1 MSSLVNDIKQVL
13 EEEGGHHYFIAISS
27 GKDSVAL
34 AHAVHSLGFP
44 VTFLHVNYHLR
55 GEESNEDQRWLENF
69 AKSLDVELIVHDVN
83 FSLTDLKKGNLQQIA
98 RDIRYSFFEKKL
110 LRHKNSFLLVAHHQH
125 DQLENFWLHLFR
137 NSGRSGLM
145 GMSVRKNKIIRP
157 MLKVNPKD
165 ITAYLIQ
172 NGIEWREDSS
182 NKKNNYLR
190 NSIRN
195 RLLPE
200 LSLNFPTLSASI
212 LLIQEKLGEQ
222 EKEDEIFIQRFLTD
236 HKNIF
241 LLEELHEFSD
251 DKLLLF
257 IKSFGLKG
265 SQLGEFRNFLISQ
278 SGAKFIVN
286 TSSEFLKDRK
296 FIAFITTEK
305 KANQFSLNV
314 KEVSKLPEIFDKI
327 SLYVN
332 KEKIKGELFIRFW
345 QEGDRIFPLG
355 INGSKLLSDVF
366 TTAKIPNSQK
376 ISIPLICDE
385 EHILWCYGLVI
396 DRRKIA
402 NNNDNCLMK
411 ITIEI

>member
-1 MSSLVNDIKQVL
+1 
-13 EEEGGHHYFIAISS
+13 
-27 GKDSVAL
+27 
-34 AHAVHSLGFP
+34 
-44 VTFLHVNYHLR
+44 
-55 GEESNEDQRWLENF
+55 
-69 AKSLDVELIVHDVN
+69 
-83 FSLTDLKKGNLQQIA
+83 
-98 RDIRYSFFEKKL
+98 
-110 LRHKNSFLLVAHHQH
+110 
-125 DQLENFWLHLFR
+125 
-137 NSGRSGLM
+137 
-145 GMSVRKNKIIRP
+145 
-157 MLKVNPKD
+157 
-165 ITAYLIQ
+165 
-172 NGIEWREDSS
+172 
-182 NKKNNYLR
+182 
-190 NSIRN
+190 
-195 RLLPE
+195 
-200 LSLNFPTLSASI
+200 
-212 LLIQEKLGEQ
+212 
-222 EKEDEIFIQRFLTD
+222 
-236 HKNIF
+236 
-241 LLEELHEFSD
+241 
-251 DKLLLF
+251 
-257 IKSFGLKG
+257 
-265 SQLGEFRNFLISQ
+265 LISQ